1 MYFKKRFRPRFL
13 NEWLNK
19 VDYTDSSFLF
29 AMYDII
35 HCPEFQSYMN
45 KMLEK
50 DFSRFNYNKLFDDL
64 VKHIMNEEKN
74 RTRQKGGAVQQQ
86 DETYVVDQYE
96 TTMDEYDRR
105 NQAATNVNQEVIQE
119 YEDDDDYSI
128 D

>member
-64 VKHIMNEEKN
+64 VKHIMNEEKTE
-74 RTRQKGGAVQQQ
+74 RDKKGERSNNKMRHMLWINMKQRWMNMIE
-86 DETYVVDQYE
+86 ETSLLLMLIKKLYKNMKMM
-96 TTMDEYDRR
+96 TI
-105 NQAATNVNQEVIQE
+105 IQ
-119 YEDDDDYSI
+119 
-128 D
+128 